1 MLEFAGK
8 QVPDTL
14 DEIAAPGRTA
24 LLLWD
29 MQQEIATRAF
39 NYKEIVERLQRLTH
53 AARTS
58 GVPVFYSQQTT
69 FDFATEET
77 AVWIRLRMKR
87 VGATEI
93 KNVPRTAEGSP
104 GWRIVQELAPQ
115 PGDYVFKKRRPN
127 GFAGTDLDLALRNRG
142 IGTVLIA
149 GVSTEGGVEV
159 TARNGLN
166 FGYYMVLLR
175 DCVGSRRA
183 EVRDLTI
190 SFLEK
195 THLDMATSD
204 EVIECWR
211 RAGHAV

>member
-8 QVPDTL
+8 RIPDTL
-14 DEIAAPGRTA
+14 GEIVAPAHTA

-29 MQQEIATRAF
+29 MQQDIATQAF
-39 NYKEIVERLQRLTH
+39 NYKEIVGNLQRLTR
-53 AARTS
+53 AARAV
-58 GVPVFYSQQTT
+58 GVPVFYSRQTT

-93 KNVPRTAEGSP
+93 AKVPRTAEGSS
-104 GWRIVQELAPQ
+104 GWKIVDDLAPQ
-115 PGDYVFKKRRPN
+115 PGDYVFNKRRPN
-127 GFAGTDLDLALRNRG
+127 GFFGTDLDVALRNRC
-142 IGTVLIA
+142 ISTVLLA

-166 FGYYMVLLR
+166 YGYYMVLLR
-175 DCVGSRRA
+175 DCVGSRRQ

-190 SFLEK
+190 TFLEK
-195 THLDMATSD
+195 THLDMTITD
-204 EVIECWR
+204 EVLACWGG
-211 RAGHAV
+211 AGNAI

>member
-1 MLEFAGK
+1 MLEFAGR
-8 QVPDTL
+8 QIPDTL
-14 DEIAAPGRTA
+14 DEITAPGRTA

-29 MQQEIATRAF
+29 MQHEIATRAC
-39 NYKEIVERLQRLTH
+39 NYKEMVERLQRLAR
-53 AARTS
+53 AARVS

-93 KNVPRTAEGSP
+93 RNVPRTAEGSP
-104 GWRIVQELAPQ
+104 GWQIVKELTPEL
-115 PGDYVFKKRRPN
+115 GDYVFKKRRPN
-127 GFAGTDLDLALRNRG
+127 GFEGTDLDLALRNRG

-166 FGYYMVLLR
+166 LGYYMVLLR

-204 EVIECWR
+204 EVIDCWR
-211 RAGHAV
+211 KAGHAV

>member
-8 QVPDTL
+8 QIPDTL
-14 DEIAAPGRTA
+14 DEITAPGRTA

-39 NYKEIVERLQRLTH
+39 NYKDIVERMQRLAL
-53 AARTS
+53 AARKS

-69 FDFATEET
+69 FDFASEEN

-93 KNVPRTAEGSP
+93 AKVPRTTEGSP
-104 GWRIVQELAPQ
+104 GWQIVQELAPQ
-115 PGDYVFKKRRPN
+115 SGDYVFKKRRPN
-127 GFAGTDLDLALRNRG
+127 GFEGTDFDLALRNRG

-166 FGYYMVLLR
+166 LGYYMVLLR

-183 EVRDLTI
+183 EVRDLTLA
-190 SFLEK
+190 FLEK
-195 THLDMATSD
+195 THLDMTTSD
-204 EVIECWR
+204 EVIACWR